1 MLPKLFINISFTRF
15 ILWRHNIRFT
25 QLHSYLTSKS
35 FLLHISKTGA
45 TYYAIQEMPLGV
57 SNMILSSKPVFTILF
72 AWIFLRER
80 LFCFDSIP
88 IILMLSGFL
97 LTVQPWNPESKSATA
112 GYQEDFLDSAIIL
125 FAATILASNSTIIL
139 RSDLM
144 VDSLSIALLAYPCV
158 LFVDQIVSHDQFDKN
173 RKFRKKNLLS
183 MSASRELIVVAVS
196 FKNWK
201 KVKSFQ
207 VTSLF
212 LERTKFESK
221 SSQVSSLSLLL
232 LGFPLPD
239 LTWPDK
245 LLLLC
250 LAVTRH
256 FSWLCTDCLADWW
269 LLPNFLATITRL
281 WAPDHQSTTIVPN
294 WNCER
299 HNQAF

>member
-1 MLPKLFINISFTRF
+1 
-15 ILWRHNIRFT
+15 
-25 QLHSYLTSKS
+25 
-35 FLLHISKTGA
+35 
-45 TYYAIQEMPLGV
+45 MPLGV

-158 LFVDQIVSHDQFDKN
+158 LFVDQIVSHDQFYKN

-196 FKNWK
+196 FKN
-201 KVKSFQ
+201 
-207 VTSLF
+207 
-212 LERTKFESK
+212 
-221 SSQVSSLSLLL
+221 
-232 LGFPLPD
+232 
-239 LTWPDK
+239 
-245 LLLLC
+245 
-250 LAVTRH
+250 
-256 FSWLCTDCLADWW
+256 
-269 LLPNFLATITRL
+269 
-281 WAPDHQSTTIVPN
+281 
-294 WNCER
+294 
-299 HNQAF
+299 